1 MLLAGGPFFVNASR
15 GKWARRVVLIVLWL
29 LSGMPFSLTA
39 SAWSASLSGWIWML
53 PAFLLGQAMLLAGSF
68 HQTLRP
74 QVGSAMRVE
83 VLALQGLQYASDGL
97 PILAGAVLGLLGW
110 PGAMQIGAPI
120 AALMVIPVAAA
131 LIWAK
136 RHVPILNP
144 ASAER
149 SSGWMRAAAAPLRR
163 EGERLV
169 EGAQRLLM
177 GFTRTIE
184 GEAGIMWA
192 LLFLV
197 LFVSLIAGGRR

>member
-1 MLLAGGPFFVNASR
+1 
-15 GKWARRVVLIVLWL
+15 
-29 LSGMPFSLTA
+29 FSLTA
-39 SAWSASLSGWIWML
+39 SAWSPLVSGWIWML
-53 PAFLLGQAMLLAGSF
+53 PVFLLGQAMLLAGSF
-68 HQTLRP
+68 HQAVRP

-83 VLALQGLQYASDGL
+83 VMALQGLQYASDGL
-97 PILAGAVLGLLGW
+97 PMLGGVVLGLLGW

-120 AALMVIPVAAA
+120 AALIVIPVAAA

-144 ASAER
+144 VSPEL
-149 SSGWMRAAAAPLRR
+149 SPGWMRPGAAAMRR
-163 EGERLV
+163 EGARFV
-169 EGAQRLLM
+169 EGARRLVT

-197 LFVSLIAGGRR
+197 LFVSLIAGARR